1 MTRTSDVDKA
11 RLRELWDEGESV
23 ADIAEE
29 LGLTT
34 SAVYKISIAEGF
46 PDREYGGRPK
56 SDPTVE
62 EIYATAAAIRATWP
76 DERYEQSRWMPP
88 PV

>member
-1 MTRTSDVDKA
+1 MTRASDVDKV

-23 ADIAEE
+23 VDIAEE

-34 SAVYKISIAEGF
+34 SAVYKISILEGF

-56 SDPTVE
+56 FDLTVE
-62 EIYATAAAIRATWP
+62 EIYAAAAAIRATWP